1 MYWTPSLL
9 VELECAPWADGLTK
23 DELLTF
29 AEISFLSAIIIEN
42 LQQLADDDEKVY
54 YDIHDLS
61 DNIFTI
67 DDFYECR
74 AA

>member
-9 VELECAPWADGLTK
+9 LELECAPWADGLTK
-23 DELLTF
+23 YELLTF